1 MNMEKM
7 IGGRLAAE
15 ALIERGVKYVFSISG
30 GHITPIYE
38 FLENTGVKIFATR
51 HEQAAVFMA
60 EAMAR
65 LTRKPAVAMVT
76 AGPGFTNSLSGIA
89 AARLSN
95 APVVLIAGIVGLD
108 MAEKLDLQDM
118 AQLPIIQP
126 IVKKALACN
135 NVERIP
141 EFIDMAFRF
150 ATQGRPGP
158 VYLEIPVDVLN
169 AKPDMNKVKTY
180 RSVVESKPL
189 DAAGAVKIVD
199 LLEKAKKPIIIA
211 GSGVWYADAG
221 PELTAFVE
229 KTGIPAFTM
238 AAGRGTIPDTH
249 PLCFE
254 SAFPVRPGAALVAD
268 TQADLVLFLG
278 SRLTLFYIFGNIFKA
293 DAKFIQVDIEAEEI
307 GRNRSV
313 DLGVVSDLKVLLAEL
328 GRLVDERKIGP
339 ALRKQYGEWVE
350 AVKAAHT
357 AGKAQAKPLWEKEGI
372 PIHPLR
378 LAREINDFMD
388 REDDIVAADGG
399 DTSIWMNMTRTVR
412 RPGHHLESG
421 IFGCLAY
428 GIPGVNAA
436 KLLYPEKRVLLV
448 IGDGSVGFNFMEFH
462 TAIRNNLPIVV
473 VVANDTLWGMIAHS
487 QQIRLGH
494 NIKDGTE
501 LGMVHYE
508 KMVEDL
514 GGFGAFVEKPEDIRP
529 AIEAAFASGKTACVN
544 VMVDPSTISPGSVA
558 LANLGAYKA

>member
-1 MNMEKM
+1 LEKM

-38 FLENTGVKIFATR
+38 FLENTGVKIFSTR

-65 LTRKPAVAMVT
+65 MTRKPAVAMVT
-76 AGPGFTNSLSGIA
+76 AGPGFTNALSGIA

-95 APVVLIAGIVGLD
+95 APVVLIAGIVGLE

-118 AQLPIIQP
+118 VQLPVIAP
-126 IVKKALACN
+126 LVKKALACHN
-135 NVERIP
+135 AERIP
-141 EFIDMAFRF
+141 EFIDIAFRY
-150 ATQGRPGP
+150 ASQGRPGP

-169 AKPDMNKVKTY
+169 AKPDMTRVKTY
-180 RSVVESKPL
+180 RSAVDSKPV
-189 DAAGAVKIVD
+189 DAAGASKIVD
-199 LLEKAKKPIIIA
+199 HLEKAKKPIIIA
-211 GSGVWYADAG
+211 GSGAWYADAG

-254 SAFPVRPGAALVAD
+254 SALAIRPGAALAAN

-278 SRLTLFYIFGNIFKA
+278 SRVSLFYIFGNIFRA

-313 DLGVVSDLKVLLAEL
+313 DLGVVSDIKVLLAEL
-328 GRLVDERKIGP
+328 GRIVDERKIGP
-339 ALRKQYGEWVE
+339 SLMKQYGEWVE
-350 AVKAAHT
+350 TVRAADA
-357 AGKAQAKPLWEKEGI
+357 AGKAQAKPMWDKEGV

-378 LAREINDFMD
+378 LAREINDFMNRD
-388 REDDIVAADGG
+388 DDIVAGDGG
-399 DTSIWMNMTRTVR
+399 DTSIWMGMTRTIR
-412 RPGHHLESG
+412 RPGHYLDSG
-421 IFGCLAY
+421 LFGCLAF

-462 TAIRNNLPIVV
+462 TALRNNLPIVV

-494 NIKDGTE
+494 AIKDGTE
-501 LGMVHYE
+501 LGHVRYDRL
-508 KMVEDL
+508 VEAL
-514 GGFGAFVEKPEDIRP
+514 GGFGAYVEKPEDIRP
-529 AIEAAFASGKTACVN
+529 ALEAAFASGKTACVN

-558 LANLGAYKA
+558 LANLGGYKA

>member
-1 MNMEKM
+1 MDKM

-38 FLENTGVKIFATR
+38 FLENTSVKIFSTR

-60 EAMAR
+60 ESMAR
-65 LTRKPAVAMVT
+65 LTRQPAVAMVT
-76 AGPGFTNSLSGIA
+76 AGPGFTNALTGMA

-95 APVVLIAGIVGLD
+95 APVILIAGIVGLE
-108 MAEKLDLQDM
+108 MVEKLDLQDM
-118 AQLPIIQP
+118 VQLPVIQP
-126 IVKKALACN
+126 MVKKALVCH

-141 EFIDMAFRF
+141 EFIDMAFRH
-150 ATQGRPGP
+150 AMEGRPGP

-169 AKPDMNKVKTY
+169 AKPDMAKVKTY
-180 RSVVESKPL
+180 RSTIVSKAV
-189 DAAGAVKIVD
+189 DTAAAAKIVD
-199 LLEKAKKPIIIA
+199 LLEQAKKPLIIA
-211 GSGVWYADAG
+211 GSGAWYADAG

-229 KTGIPAFTM
+229 KTGIPAMTM
-238 AAGRGTIPDTH
+238 AAGRGVIPDTH

-254 SAFPVRPGAALVAD
+254 SALAIRPGAALVAN

-278 SRLTLFYIFGNIFKA
+278 SRLTLFYIFGNIFNA
-293 DAKFIQVDIEAEEI
+293 NAKFIQVDIEAEEI

-313 DLGVVSDLKVLLAEL
+313 DLGVVSDIKVMLAEL
-328 GRLVDERKIGP
+328 GRIVEERKIG
-339 ALRKQYGEWVE
+339 AKLTKQFGEWVE
-350 AVKAAHT
+350 TVRAADA
-357 AGKAQAKPLWEKEGI
+357 AGKAQAKPMWEKEGT

-388 REDDIVAADGG
+388 RDDDIVAADGG
-399 DTSIWMNMTRTVR
+399 DTSIWMNMTRTMR

-421 IFGCLAY
+421 LFGCLAY
-428 GIPGVNAA
+428 GIPAVNAA
-436 KLLYPEKRVLLV
+436 KLLYPDKRVLLV

-494 NIKDGTE
+494 AIKDGTE

-508 KMVEDL
+508 KLVEDL

-529 AIEAAFASGKTACVN
+529 ALEAAFKSGKTACIN
-544 VMVDPSTISPGSVA
+544 VMVDPTTISPGSVA